1 MHSLADV
8 TSKRLLPLTEQL
20 ALLRQRQQ
28 GAQRITQPVA
38 LIGPGDAGPRECEAA
53 YAIAAGLAT
62 AGLVM
67 ICGGRGGVMQAAAQ
81 GAWEAGGIVIG
92 LLPEEDTRA
101 ANPYLSVALPTGLG
115 EIRNALIAR
124 SAICLVSVG
133 SNLGTLSEMAMGLKW
148 GKPLFSLYPG
158 LQLEGMREFESAP
171 ALLGEVCAWLLDSR
185 PAAQPTAQACIR
197 D

>member
-8 TSKRLLPLTEQL
+8 TSKRPQPLTEQL

-28 GAQRITQPVA
+28 GPQRISQPVA
-38 LIGPGDAGPRECEAA
+38 LIGPGDAGPHECEAA
-53 YAIAAGLAT
+53 YAIAAGLAA
-62 AGLVM
+62 AGLTV

-81 GAWEAGGIVIG
+81 GASEAGGIVIG
-92 LLPEEDTRA
+92 LLPEEDTSA
-101 ANPYLSVALPTGLG
+101 ANPYLSVALPTGIG
-115 EIRNALIAR
+115 EMRNALIAR

-158 LQLEGMREFESAP
+158 LRLDGMREFDCADT
-171 ALLGEVCAWLLDSR
+171 LLAEVCASLLDSR
-185 PAAQPTAQACIR
+185 PADQAGIR
-197 D
+197 A